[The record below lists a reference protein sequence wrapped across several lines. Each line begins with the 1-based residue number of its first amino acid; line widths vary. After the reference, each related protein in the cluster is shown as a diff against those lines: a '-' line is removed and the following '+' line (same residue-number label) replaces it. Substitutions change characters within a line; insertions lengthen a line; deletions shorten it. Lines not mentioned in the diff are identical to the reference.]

1 VRRLLASQRLYG
13 AKIGFVWALYP
24 DDIEAFKQMR
34 RPPGRP
40 RKPPALAPLRPL
52 RPLRATSPA
61 SAEKDLLYLQDQRPG
76 P

>member
-1 VRRLLASQRLYG
+1 MRRLLASQRLYG

-40 RKPPALAPLRPL
+40 RKPRLSPPQA
-52 RPLRATSPA
+52 LRATSPA
-61 SAEKDLLYLQDQRPG
+61 NGKEDLLYLQDQRPG